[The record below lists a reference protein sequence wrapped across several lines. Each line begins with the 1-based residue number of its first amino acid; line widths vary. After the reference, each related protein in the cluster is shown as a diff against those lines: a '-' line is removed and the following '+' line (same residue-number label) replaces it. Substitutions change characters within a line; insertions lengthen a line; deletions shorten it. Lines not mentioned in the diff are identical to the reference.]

1 MVNKTVVGS
10 SLEGDLEGGK
20 EEAPGHSTTI
30 LHPDRMLWV
39 SRWAPGELRGGSA
52 RRHGNPQIKE
62 EPVVLQPG
70 QCGKK
75 EHEPGE
81 RKHLPRVQVARGS
94 RSLPQD

>member
-39 SRWAPGELRGGSA
+39 SRWAPGELRGGSRQATREPPDQRRTSGASA
-52 RRHGNPQIKE
+52 RAMWKE
-62 EPVVLQPG
+62 G
-70 QCGKK
+70 T
-75 EHEPGE
+75 
-81 RKHLPRVQVARGS
+81 
-94 RSLPQD
+94 